1 MERRRSHATCRRSAR
16 VTTSTD
22 DCALVAC
29 VGSGSRRRPVPAP
42 PYRCGRA
49 GAALPQE
56 SRVSVRSYLTSMSDR
71 PVFDTFA
78 FDCPDPRALAGFYV
92 ELLGYSVSPESED
105 DWVTITGPGS
115 TMTFQ
120 LAPDH
125 VPSTWPMND
134 VPEQAHIDF
143 LVTDIAAA
151 HERVIS
157 LGGRAVDPVDAPKPS
172 PSQGFRVYTDPPATA
187 SACAGPRRRLGD
199 RSPVDG
205 KDEAPGHCCSWSHRT
220 FRGVLTP
227 CLQIPQMGP
236 QPGRLSTKWHPVRRS
251 QALPHPPTAVLLWG
265 TCATA
270 TRQGVSRTRPPR
282 GRGNPVAP
290 RRGAS

>member
-1 MERRRSHATCRRSAR
+1 M
-16 VTTSTD
+16 
-22 DCALVAC
+22 
-29 VGSGSRRRPVPAP
+29 
-42 PYRCGRA
+42 
-49 GAALPQE
+49 
-56 SRVSVRSYLTSMSDR
+56 SVRSYLTSMSDR

-105 DWVTITGPGS
+105 DWVTITGPGP

-227 CLQIPQMGP
+227 CLQIPQNGLSAGSAEHEMTLRRAVA
-236 QPGRLSTKWHPVRRS
+236 GRSVPHYCSTASLGYVFGRN
-251 QALPHPPTAVLLWG
+251 TAG
-265 TCATA
+265 GQRA
-270 TRQGVSRTRPPR
+270 GTRPV
-282 GRGNPVAP
+282 GWWAFKG
-290 RRGAS
+290 